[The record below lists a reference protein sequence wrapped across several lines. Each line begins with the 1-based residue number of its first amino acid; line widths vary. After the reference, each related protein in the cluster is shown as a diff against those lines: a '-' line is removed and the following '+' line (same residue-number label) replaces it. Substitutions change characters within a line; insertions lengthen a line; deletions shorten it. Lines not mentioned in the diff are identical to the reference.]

1 MNQRKNMV
9 DGLELR
15 DESQN
20 KLGRQP
26 IPASSFVH
34 RLIFVLSVESQGVT
48 GGMNHAPA
56 ILPPAICHWSR
67 LLISPTK
74 PFGDGPVNKKGF
86 ADDLA
91 AGEIS
96 PKTRIRAVHGI
107 IAHYKI
113 MICLHLK
120 FMTRFQCS
128 DQGMTAILIILVTE
142 NPGSRPHTGK

>member
-15 DESQN
+15 VESQN

-48 GGMNHAPA
+48 GGMNHAPP

-67 LLISPTK
+67 FIDFPNQT
-74 PFGDGPVNKKGF
+74 V
-86 ADDLA
+86 
-91 AGEIS
+91 
-96 PKTRIRAVHGI
+96 R
-107 IAHYKI
+107 
-113 MICLHLK
+113 
-120 FMTRFQCS
+120 
-128 DQGMTAILIILVTE
+128 
-142 NPGSRPHTGK
+142 

>member
-1 MNQRKNMV
+1 MNQRKIMV

-15 DESQN
+15 VESQN

-74 PFGDGPVNKKGF
+74 PFGDGPVNEEGF
-86 ADDLA
+86 ADA
-91 AGEIS
+91 TRCREIT
-96 PKTRIRAVHGI
+96 PKPRVQTVHGI
-107 IAHYKI
+107 VAHDKK
-113 MICLHLK
+113 MIGGHLK
-120 FMTRFQCS
+120 FTTRSQFP
-128 DQGMTAILIILVTE
+128 D
-142 NPGSRPHTGK
+142 